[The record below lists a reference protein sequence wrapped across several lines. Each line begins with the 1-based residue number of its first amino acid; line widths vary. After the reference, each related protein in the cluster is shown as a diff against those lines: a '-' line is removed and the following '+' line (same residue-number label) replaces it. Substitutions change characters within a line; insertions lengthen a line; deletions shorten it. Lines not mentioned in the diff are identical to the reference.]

1 MIRTRV
7 PDVVSL
13 PCKVVV
19 AGHMA
24 INNCTK
30 TFVRECQVV
39 CSSSSGD
46 SLIQGDEN
54 GASSDNAALC
64 RPFWPKFWLR

>member
-1 MIRTRV
+1 MIMTRV

-30 TFVRECQVV
+30 SFVRECQVV

-54 GASSDNAALC
+54 GALTMQLYAV
-64 RPFWPKFWLR
+64 PFGLNFG